1 MKSITDKPIKSIA
14 EDLLQIEVYGNALS
28 NFILESD
35 TPITIGLQGEW
46 GTGKTSL
53 MSIIRENISKNNV
66 ASSWVNTW
74 EFSLFADSANTTPR
88 ILDAMLGK
96 LEENCKLANNWDIG
110 DEVNQTVKNVSR
122 FLSNIANQVITKQTG
137 INIQGA
143 ANAANVTQEKI
154 EIAEIK
160 KQITLII
167 NKLISSP
174 NNPYKKVTFFVDD
187 LDRIPPTDAVDVLE
201 ALKNIFDIPHC
212 VFILAIDYDVVVK
225 GLESKFGP
233 KTDANEREFRSF
245 FDKII
250 QVPFSMP
257 VGAYDIKNFL
267 TVKLKEVGIILNA
280 DDAENYAYV
289 VKHTIGTNPRSLKR
303 YLNSYSLINNVRALQ
318 VSDNEVI
325 DDFMLF
331 TLLGIQ
337 ISFPQIFRLLTH
349 EADYK
354 NWSKGFSKRYGVD
367 WEQLQ
372 EQIEQFGDNELL
384 DETWEQVVFG
394 VSQKDPYLRSRV
406 FDVLNILNKLRAMY
420 GDDVS
425 DEIEKAMEFAS
436 ITNVDDDLESKQAA
450 SKGGK
455 RLRFDGLEEKI
466 IQLTEEGRNPQGIE
480 AYKTLFEPFIA
491 EVNEANS
498 FRVSLAPTGAS
509 FYDDSLESRGVRQ
522 QIYVENPSKRK
533 SGIKMYV
540 KASTGLAE
548 DLHQYILELMGEI
561 DTEHMALTFPV
572 RGDKNQ
578 NPDLSLYSSL
588 ASELGDERYI
598 NLLKKISA
606 DIVEVCRKRQ
616 GSK

>member
-1 MKSITDKPIKSIA
+1 MTSITDKPITSITD
-14 EDLLQIEVYGNALS
+14 DLLQIEVYGNALS
-28 NFILESD
+28 NFILQSD

-53 MSIIRENISKNNV
+53 MSIIQENISKNNI

-74 EFSLFADSANTTPR
+74 EFSLFSDSANTTPR
-88 ILDAMLGK
+88 ILDAMLVK

-143 ANAANVTQEKI
+143 VDSANVTQEKI

-212 VFILAIDYDVVVK
+212 IFILAIDYDVVVK

-267 TVKLKEVGIILNA
+267 MSKLKDLSIVLSSE
-280 DDAENYAYV
+280 DAEKYSYI
-289 VKHTIGTNPRSLKR
+289 VKNTIGTNPCSLKR
-303 YLNSYSLINNVRALQ
+303 YLNSYSLINNVKELQ
-318 VSDNEVI
+318 ASSVAANN
-325 DDFMLF
+325 DFMLF

-349 EADYK
+349 NADYK

-367 WEQLQ
+367 WEKLQ
-372 EQIEQFGDNELL
+372 EQIEQFGDDERL

-394 VSQKDPYLRSRV
+394 IAQKDPYLRSRV
-406 FDVLNILNKLRAMY
+406 FDVLNILNKLSTIY

-425 DEIEKAMEFAS
+425 DEIENAMVFAS
-436 ITNVDDDLESKQAA
+436 ITSVDDDPESKQAA
-450 SKGGK
+450 SNGGK

-466 IQLTEEGRNPQGIE
+466 MQLTEGGGNPEGIA

-491 EVNEANS
+491 EVNEGNS
-498 FRVSLAPTGAS
+498 LRVSLAPNGAG
-509 FYDDSLESRGVRQ
+509 FYDDSIEGRGDRQ
-522 QIYVENPSKRK
+522 QIYSANPAKK
-533 SGIKMYV
+533 SNGIRFDV
-540 KASTGLAE
+540 KGSTGLIDELYQHVVELIGENDPNMVELKIPTPE
-548 DLHQYILELMGEI
+548 DRNQYTRVTLH
-561 DTEHMALTFPV
+561 P
-572 RGDKNQ
+572 
-578 NPDLSLYSSL
+578 SL
-588 ASELGDERYI
+588 ASKLGYEGYI

-606 DIVEVCRKRQ
+606 DIIEVCRKRQ
-616 GSK
+616 SAN

>member
-1 MKSITDKPIKSIA
+1 MTSITDKPIKSIA

-88 ILDAMLGK
+88 ILDAMLSK
-96 LEENCKLANNWDIG
+96 LEENCKLSNNWDIG

-143 ANAANVTQEKI
+143 ANEANVTQEKI

-267 TVKLKEVGIILNA
+267 MAKLKDLSITLSPE
-280 DDAENYAYV
+280 DAEKYSYV

-303 YLNSYSLINNVRALQ
+303 YLNSYSLINNVKALQ
-318 VSDNEVI
+318 ASSDGANN
-325 DDFMLF
+325 DFMLF

-349 EADYK
+349 NADYK

-367 WEQLQ
+367 WDHLQ

-394 VSQKDPYLRSRV
+394 IAQKDPYLRSRV
-406 FDVLNILNKLRAMY
+406 FDVLNILNKLFTIY

-425 DEIEKAMEFAS
+425 DEIETAMVFAS
-436 ITNVDDDLESKQAA
+436 ITSVDDDLESKQAA
-450 SKGGK
+450 NKGGK

-466 IQLTEEGRNPQGIE
+466 IQLTEEGRNPDGIK
-480 AYKTLFEPFIA
+480 AYTALLEPLIA
-491 EVNEANS
+491 LANEANS

-509 FYDDSLESRGVRQ
+509 FNDDSLESRGIRQ

-533 SGIKMYV
+533 TGIKVYV
-540 KASTGLAE
+540 KASTGLIE
-548 DLHQYILELMGEI
+548 DLYQYIEELTGEI
-561 DTEHMALTFPV
+561 DNDLAELRFPA
-572 RGDKNQ
+572 RGERKQ
-578 NPDLSLYSSL
+578 YMDLLLQPSL
-588 ASELGDERYI
+588 ALKIGDERYI
-598 NLLKKISA
+598 NLLQKIAA
-606 DIVEVCRKRQ
+606 DVIEVGRKRHS
-616 GSK
+616 SK